1 MIYMERIEEFMKLNK
16 NAAAMAVI
24 MAACTLAA
32 AGCNK
37 NDAAQES
44 GSTAA
49 VSAGEQTSSAEV
61 SAAAEAADT
70 SESFSQGWKDTAS
83 LMAQAVDLGVN
94 INDITAENY
103 LSEESIF
110 FITGWYQ
117 ALVNR
122 VNGETGIP
130 AEEALAFAQA
140 LGGSGYDEIPE
151 YWKSS
156 EYCEISEDRI
166 SFPQFTAE
174 LDEML
179 GITCS
184 FDTAVN
190 YDGTAQSRLI
200 YHLDDPEFASYICN
214 MVFEPSEGVFPCRLS
229 TLEVT
234 ASAASGVDLS
244 LIGGSMDNVREKNS
258 MTELLGLYDS
268 LQLKDIYYY
277 DEGGTYYRTVY
288 FRHNGEN
295 ALVTFCSESAGE
307 EYMLGRQLGDIW
319 YYESDERMKCE
330 IDVEGSYSE
339 ESGGYDEAVSCRLSP
354 YNVITSVE
362 DMGDTIVVTS
372 AVEPDSE
379 TGMFDV
385 FTLDKDTLH
394 IIKEEFYYETDVL
407 YCTTDITCNT
417 EVNSDEYFSAWE
429 NMRTVTF
436 IYDKFKPDGTT
447 ERITK
452 EVRVPSVCEPV
463 PFCSSEVYSYMD
475 ENFTIT
481 YEYPGDGVDYTVYLT
496 NAAG

>member
-1 MIYMERIEEFMKLNK
+1 MMIKNK
-16 NAAAMAVI
+16 KAAAMALL
-24 MAACTLAA
+24 MAVCTLAG
-32 AGCNK
+32 AGCDK
-37 NDAAQES
+37 ADTSQES
-44 GSTAA
+44 ESSAAVTTAA
-49 VSAGEQTSSAEV
+49 VSTGEQTAAAQT
-61 SAAAEAADT
+61 SAAEEAADT
-70 SESFSQGWKDTAS
+70 SDSFSQGWEDTAS
-83 LMAQAVDLGVN
+83 LMAQAIDLSVN
-94 INDITAENY
+94 ISEVTEENY
-103 LSEESIF
+103 LSDEGIF

-122 VNGETGIP
+122 ANGETGIP
-130 AEEALAFAQA
+130 AEEALAFAKA

-166 SFPQFTAE
+166 SFPRFTEE

-200 YHLDDPEFASYICN
+200 YHLDDLEFASYICN
-214 MVFEPSEGVFPCRLS
+214 MVFEPSESVFPCRLS

-244 LIGGSMDNVREKNS
+244 LIGGSIENVRKKNS

-295 ALVTFCSESAGE
+295 ALAAFCSESGGE
-307 EYMLGRQLGDIW
+307 EYMMGRQLGDIW
-319 YYESDERMKCE
+319 YYESDERMKCDT
-330 IDVEGSYSE
+330 DVEGIYSE

-354 YNVITSVE
+354 YNVITSIE
-362 DMGDTIVVTS
+362 DMGDTIVVTTS
-372 AVEPDSE
+372 IEPDSE
-379 TGMFDV
+379 TGMFEV
-385 FTLDKDTLH
+385 YTLDKDTLH
-394 IIKEEFYYETDVL
+394 IIKEEFYYETDLL
-407 YCTTDITCNT
+407 YCTTEFTFNMG
-417 EVNSDEYFSAWE
+417 VSSDDYFSAWE

-436 IYDKFKPDGTT
+436 IYDKFKPDGTP

-452 EVRVPSVCEPV
+452 AVQVPSVCEPV

-475 ENFTIT
+475 ENFTIP